1 MQHNDSLLRAQ
12 LSHSA
17 FEFQRFINRSA
28 HESFD
33 LGLTKRCKYAASKA
47 TNKTLGP
54 REAHPIALVGAAVE
68 NLDSLRRHHPHQLH
82 LAAAFVI
89 VISQHRHRGHA
100 QPNQRV
106 QEWLHLR
113 GLTKIREDRKSTRL
127 NSSHITISYAVF

>member
-1 MQHNDSLLRAQ
+1 MVTDPLMQTRSTQECINFGGLSFHRSHNGRVMQHNDSLLRAQ

-68 NLDSLRRHHPHQLH
+68 HLDSL
-82 LAAAFVI
+82 
-89 VISQHRHRGHA
+89 
-100 QPNQRV
+100 
-106 QEWLHLR
+106 
-113 GLTKIREDRKSTRL
+113 
-127 NSSHITISYAVF
+127 

>member
-12 LSHSA
+12 LSHGA

-54 REAHPIALVGAAVE
+54 REAHPIAGTKGFVG
-68 NLDSLRRHHPHQLH
+68 
-82 LAAAFVI
+82 
-89 VISQHRHRGHA
+89 
-100 QPNQRV
+100 
-106 QEWLHLR
+106 
-113 GLTKIREDRKSTRL
+113 DRKSTRL
-127 NSSHITISYAVF
+127 NSSHGYISYAVFCLKKKNSINTQAKYYKHLSY